1 MSSDLVSTAGR
12 YLYPNYRQP
21 DVVLSHGRG
30 VELFDTDGRRY
41 LDFYAGIAV
50 STLGHAHPALVSALA
65 EQAARVIHLSN
76 YFYNEPNI
84 RLAEKLCALTRMDRA
99 FFCNSGTEAME
110 AMLKLSRRHFF
121 DAGQPDRYRVV
132 AFDNSFHGRTLGAL
146 AVTGQKKYREGF
158 GPLPGVT
165 HVPFGDLAAVEAAMG
180 DDVAAILV
188 EPIQGEG
195 GVVPAPAGFLRGL
208 RAIADGCGALLL
220 CDEIQTGVGRT
231 GRFLGAEHD
240 DVRPDALVLAK
251 GLAGGV
257 PIGAML
263 CQGSLAGAL
272 PPGSHG
278 STFGGSPLASAAALA
293 VLGALET
300 DGLVENARV
309 LGEHLTLRLGEL
321 ATEHPK
327 SVKLSRGRGLLQ
339 ALVLDD
345 AVDARSVMIA
355 LRERGLLVTLA
366 GGQGLRI
373 SPPLVITKSEL
384 DEGLGLIDSVLA
396 AST

>member
-84 RLAEKLCALTRMDRA
+84 RLAEKLCALTGMDRA

-110 AMLKLSRRHFF
+110 AMLKLCRRHFF

-158 GPLPGVT
+158 GPLPGAT
-165 HVPFGDLAAVEAAMG
+165 HVPFGDLAAVEAVVG

-263 CQGSLAGAL
+263 CQSSLAGAL

-293 VLGALET
+293 VLGVLET
-300 DGLVENARV
+300 DGLVENARA
-309 LGEHLTLRLGEL
+309 LGEYLTLRLEEL
-321 ATEHPK
+321 ATKHPK

-345 AVDARSVMIA
+345 AVDARAVMIA

-373 SPPLVITKSEL
+373 SPPLVITKLEL
-384 DEGLGLIDSVLA
+384 DEGLGLIDAVLA
-396 AST
+396 ASV